1 MRDVEGDRWLEWISF
16 ADLFFF
22 LVRHGFLDI
31 LEFID
36 VLATRF
42 SQPDKRAIQSNHVT
56 WLLVQVFRLETV
68 ILAMNTDPKKVFI
81 CPIYNYYIKL

>member
-1 MRDVEGDRWLEWISF
+1 MRDGEGDRWQEWISF

-36 VLATRF
+36 MLAIRF
-42 SQPDKRAIQSNHVT
+42 SRADQRTIQSNHVT
-56 WLLVQVFRLETV
+56 WLLVQVSRLETV
-68 ILAMNTDPKKVFI
+68 NIAMQSDTKKVLI
-81 CPIYNYYIKL
+81 NSIYTLLYY